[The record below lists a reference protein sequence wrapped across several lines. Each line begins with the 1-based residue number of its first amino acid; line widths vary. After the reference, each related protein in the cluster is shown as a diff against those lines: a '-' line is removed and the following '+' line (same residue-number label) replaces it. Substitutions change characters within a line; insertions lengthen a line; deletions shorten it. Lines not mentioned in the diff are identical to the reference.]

1 MDGSVSRK
9 MSPSERPRPMGT
21 RGRAW
26 GGHRGQ
32 APLREGRSGS
42 PESPPPTLLETDFLN
57 QHHKTSPAVHP
68 EMAGEIHTVT
78 HTAHTVTMSPHIVTD
93 TLAVTVTQTP
103 SPSLSH
109 ITVTVTPHR
118 HCHTHR
124 YPHHHRHTGSSHRRA
139 ALRPVNPISSK
150 ALRVHA
156 DQSPKTQTHTLTER
170 IHVVNKIICNF
181 ENVSAY
187 AAFKTFWQEN
197 YSLRVQEETSPC

>member
-1 MDGSVSRK
+1 

-93 TLAVTVTQTP
+93 TLAVTVTHTDTLTVTVTHHRHSHP

-109 ITVTVTPHR
+109 TQIPSPSPPHR
-118 HCHTHR
+118 LISQTCCPTTCQ
-124 YPHHHRHTGSSHRRA
+124 PHKLQGPPCSC
-139 ALRPVNPISSK
+139 RPVTKNSD
-150 ALRVHA
+150 AHTNR
-156 DQSPKTQTHTLTER
+156 THTR
-170 IHVVNKIICNF
+170 
-181 ENVSAY
+181 S
-187 AAFKTFWQEN
+187 
-197 YSLRVQEETSPC
+197 